1 MVLLVKLR
9 VELSNFKYLISE
21 TQSLQAFLSGILQTD
36 LEKMVSAISGFTM
49 QGANDW
55 MDAPHSTGV
64 SITVI

>member
-49 QGANDW
+49 QELTIGW
-55 MDAPHSTGV
+55 MLHTAPV
-64 SITVI
+64 